1 LLAIEGATTFTAA
14 AYPQPSVRA
23 RSPSLRA
30 VSAAREVSASPVA
43 PRPRWARWASR
54 PARMAAN
61 VALGALIPVG
71 AAMASGGET
80 LGAVPLSARLLFVIK
95 QTIVRNAG
103 LCVLLFA
110 LASVL
115 FGGVMYKV
123 TEKTELTEGTFRAYS
138 LLNNIPGA
146 DATWD
151 ADKSPLSRL
160 ISNLLYM
167 IGVGTF
173 AVLIGVV
180 SDNISS
186 QVDGLKVSNERAL
199 EVRHTVLINW
209 GDYTKPILRQLEAAR
224 REGRLSGPVVVLS
237 TKDKSEMDAEVADE
251 LSRMRPPAGLTVLT
265 RHGSPV
271 QLNDI
276 DRAAAGTAK
285 RVIMLPPSAG
295 AEGAEADATGGGGVA
310 AATEGG
316 EVSADVEALRQS
328 TALLSELQASVHQKS
343 GQRAS
348 VVVSAPPGYR
358 AGFTKG
364 EGFSSYAEVCA
375 EDYVSRVI
383 SQCAVQPGLSSIYEE
398 VLLQGKG
405 CELYTEP
412 LAKHKSLHGKT
423 FGELAKRFPRA
434 VPIGVIQH
442 TQGGGEGAG
451 GAAGGAAQGAAS

>member
-1 LLAIEGATTFTAA
+1 MSCGFVPTLRCLLLLLAIEGATTFTAA

-80 LGAVPLSARLLFVIK
+80 LGAVPLSARLLFVLK
-95 QTIVRNAG
+95 QAVVRNAG
-103 LCVLLFA
+103 PCVLLFA

-115 FGGVMYKV
+115 LGGVMYKL

-180 SDNISS
+180 TGNISS
-186 QVDGLKVSNERAL
+186 AVDGLKVSNERAL
-199 EVRHTVLINW
+199 EVRHTVLVNW
-209 GDYTKPILRQLEAAR
+209 GDYTKPILRQLEAAC
-224 REGRLSGPVVVLS
+224 V
-237 TKDKSEMDAEVADE
+237 
-251 LSRMRPPAGLTVLT
+251 
-265 RHGSPV
+265 
-271 QLNDI
+271 
-276 DRAAAGTAK
+276 
-285 RVIMLPPSAG
+285 RV
-295 AEGAEADATGGGGVA
+295 
-310 AATEGG
+310 
-316 EVSADVEALRQS
+316 
-328 TALLSELQASVHQKS
+328 
-343 GQRAS
+343 
-348 VVVSAPPGYR
+348 
-358 AGFTKG
+358 
-364 EGFSSYAEVCA
+364 
-375 EDYVSRVI
+375 
-383 SQCAVQPGLSSIYEE
+383 
-398 VLLQGKG
+398 
-405 CELYTEP
+405 
-412 LAKHKSLHGKT
+412 
-423 FGELAKRFPRA
+423 
-434 VPIGVIQH
+434 
-442 TQGGGEGAG
+442 
-451 GAAGGAAQGAAS
+451 